1 MNHNIVLRQNV
12 THLAHCFPQTIA
24 APRGIATAP
33 TGLESTTLAFVHG
46 LDHYCTRVTPSK
58 GFDLLKEDFDYY
70 IIAAVVFALVAA
82 AVGTKK
88 LSQRKALNAAWK

>member
-1 MNHNIVLRQNV
+1 M
-12 THLAHCFPQTIA
+12 
-24 APRGIATAP
+24 TAP

-70 IIAAVVFALVAA
+70 IISAVLLALVFAAFA
-82 AVGTKK
+82 TRR
-88 LSQRKALNAAWK
+88 LSQRKALKQAWK